1 MKLRKILMGYVL
13 QDGLSPL
20 YMACR
25 EEHLDVV
32 KTLIE
37 AGANIHQA
45 DKVRTQTYLCMT
57 SKPVIN
63 MYLYKCDQSYTACR
77 ERCVK
82 GMVDYG
88 S

>member
-1 MKLRKILMGYVL
+1 
-13 QDGLSPL
+13 
-20 YMACR
+20 MASKKGN
-25 EEHLDVV
+25 LDVV

-45 DKVRTQTYLCMT
+45 DKVRTQMYLCMT

-63 MYLYKCDQSYTACR
+63 TYLYKCDPSHTACR

-82 GMVDYG
+82 GMLDDG
-88 S
+88 SYYF